1 MTLKPGDVVS
11 HYRIVEKIGEGGMG
25 LVFRAEDIT
34 LRRSVALKVLSEATA
49 AGGGSRARLLR
60 EARAAAALNHPNICT
75 IYEVHEADDA
85 SFIAME
91 LVEGETLHNLLGRA
105 GPLPFGRLLD
115 IAVDVADGLA
125 EAHARRIV
133 HRDLKPQNIMV
144 TPQGRVKILDFGL
157 AIPAPAAAAEETA
170 ASTSHTRSSGGPA
183 IAGGA
188 RGGGLQGTLPYM
200 SPEQALGKEV
210 DARSDLFSFG
220 TVLYEMATGRNVLAR
235 PRQHLRRVE
244 GDARRRGTASRR
256 PPCRRD
262 PRGSRGAPRTLSV
275 SRKATRRP
283 RPPRASP
290 AVPASG

>member
-34 LRRSVALKVLSEATA
+34 LRRPVALKVLSETAA
-49 AGGGSRARLLR
+49 AGGGAMARLLR
-60 EARAAAALNHPNICT
+60 EARSAAALNHPNICT
-75 IYEVHEADDA
+75 IYEVHESDDA

-91 LVEGETLHNLLGRA
+91 LVEGETLHDLLDRA

-115 IAVDVADGLA
+115 MAVDVADGLA

-144 TPQGRVKILDFGL
+144 TRQGRVKILDFGL
-157 AIPAPAAAAEETA
+157 AIPSPPAAAHDAEV
-170 ASTSHTRSSGGPA
+170 STSRTRSSGGQA

-188 RGGGLQGTLPYM
+188 RAGGPQGTLPYM

-210 DARSDLFSFG
+210 DARSDIFSFG
-220 TVLYEMATGRNVLAR
+220 TVLYEMATGRC
-235 PRQHLRRVE
+235 PSRQ
-244 GDARRRGTASRR
+244 RGRWRSW
-256 PPCRRD
+256 
-262 PRGSRGAPRTLSV
+262 RGSSKRSP
-275 SRKATRRP
+275 TRRP
-283 RPPRASP
+283 S
-290 AVPASG
+290 